1 MDPQSDVCADCT
13 ALFPQWA
20 SVNRGVLLCDE
31 CSAIHRQLG
40 RHISQVKHLKKSRW
54 RLTQLDMV
62 RYLAAACAN
71 RYWEHVLYEPMLAGQ
86 HAARS
91 TAPEGSNK
99 QPATISSRKPKPA
112 DPMHPTKT
120 DFIRE
125 KYLFLGFF
133 KKPRN
138 LNLDD
143 LNQQLHASVRTGVLE
158 TSLYLLALGANPNFI
173 HPVKGTSPMHV
184 ACHYGQLGQVEVL
197 LAYGADFRLRDALG
211 QTPVDVALERAL
223 STADATGSMSASS
236 LTYEQKLRFAWS
248 PLVDTLVNAYYEV
261 TDGLAYFLTRRV
273 PDHRSALLG
282 SAASTIVSSPVLP
295 KRTDSLKMH
304 NGESVAAHQNLAQ
317 PSPETCK
324 SPRNGHF
331 LISSSLLKIPGEP
344 SGDGTSSA
352 DAWMQEA
359 RRRLTQLPNLAFED
373 LCIDVYD
380 EADRRLMNSYL
391 ETSDSLSVLGQ
402 MTNNGF
408 SHESGVN
415 GDDAANFHKPSTVGG
430 ATGRGSLTLYFL
442 PPNTSYSS
450 IRNQARQKLGRL
462 SAVEFHTLVLDLLT
476 EISARLLPLFPPVP
490 TTISPPQP
498 SRIERSQPLQRH
510 PYSNYLPV
518 NSVAGLTSDDI
529 PTSIFSRLAP
539 LPSPPLPESPSVPG
553 VNSDAPVES
562 PIESMTP
569 ISNGEPDFQKDLT
582 GVSITDCHPGKR
594 KRATNQKGQRA
605 HGDDPVYD
613 QVAAESDILISL
625 STVRSLG
632 PQSPT
637 LSSCSVQNEADIPD
651 SVGPKTVLSVSDDL
665 RDGNTAT
672 VREPVVS
679 DGVESS
685 KSPSSR
691 PSSPEQFSPHASTE
705 LSVTSRPGPIPG
717 SRRLHLSHTS
727 RLVQHRA
734 SVPASQPPSSRL
746 PTELMNLSPILEAA
760 NLATESPV
768 NRRLTPTDQPRTAAD
783 NSKHFVQP
791 CCVAARNEVDRLR
804 KENAA
809 LRNQVSDLQSSK
821 EAIENRFKNLELRMR
836 QVDSIVDALRE
847 EKSALLAAFSAG
859 MVKSHS
865 PPRQHQSSDG
875 SASATQPTSS
885 REYQG
890 INLPGR
896 LKKLQSTPLPTEDY
910 EMDSDRPDDDKQEES
925 GSYSVGSHCLDSG
938 ILLRQGIIQR
948 SGGGSRGGSPAA
960 STSTPS
966 HLPSAPGLFTNPP
979 TRSNDVHTSLP
990 AVTNASRS
998 STKQAVGPYVN
1009 VSPMATPPQVG
1020 PKPSGAARL
1029 ITISTH
1035 TPTMTAQTTSTVGG
1049 DDYVAPNSTGSASP
1063 APVPLTAESGGHVGL
1078 QMHAKVKQPH
1088 HLGARCPPVLQNQHA
1103 QILSSI
1109 AALPDYDCAPS
1120 TTQPA
1125 HVSTSR
1131 LIIPSTP
1138 AVHKTEGWQNPTSD
1152 RVVRCVEAIIVRIR
1166 ILVQLTNGDRTG
1178 DFVQCSLAIQ
1188 SAVRDILSLFPPITD
1203 CSTNVANALA
1213 DLASAS
1219 QSLRPHCELI
1229 AQKLSA
1235 IPLTQRQCSAVLKSL
1250 APEVNTLIRYAHQ
1263 IAKAAKELLAL
1274 FQKSS

>member
-54 RLTQLDMV
+54 RMTQLDMV

-91 TAPEGSNK
+91 NAPEGSNK

-173 HPVKGTSPMHV
+173 HPAKGTSPMHV

-197 LAYGADFRLRDALG
+197 LAYGADVRVRDALG

-223 STADATGSMSASS
+223 SAADATGTTSPSS

-295 KRTDSLKMH
+295 KRTDSLKMR
-304 NGESVAAHQNLAQ
+304 NGESVAAHQKLEQ
-317 PSPETCK
+317 PSLAACK
-324 SPRNGHF
+324 GPRNGHF

-359 RRRLTQLPNLAFED
+359 RRRLTQLPSLAFED

-402 MTNNGF
+402 MADNGF
-408 SHESGVN
+408 SNGPRVN
-415 GDDAANFHKPSTVGG
+415 GGDTANFHKPSTVGS

-462 SAVEFHTLVLDLLT
+462 SAVEFRTLVLDLLT

-498 SRIERSQPLQRH
+498 SRTERSQPSQRH
-510 PYSNYLPV
+510 PYTNYLPAD
-518 NSVAGLTSDDI
+518 SVAGLISDDI
-529 PTSIFSRLAP
+529 PTSVSSRLAP
-539 LPSPPLPESPSVPG
+539 LPPPPLLESPGVPG
-553 VNSDAPVES
+553 VNSNAPTES
-562 PIESMTP
+562 PTESITP
-569 ISNGEPDFQKDLT
+569 MSNGEPDFRKDGT
-582 GVSITDCHPGKR
+582 GASVTERHPGKR
-594 KRATNQKGQRA
+594 KRTINQKGQRV

-625 STVRSLG
+625 STVGSPD
-632 PQSPT
+632 PQSLT
-637 LSSCSVQNEADIPD
+637 LSSCSVLNETEIPNSAEPKIVD
-651 SVGPKTVLSVSDDL
+651 SPSDDS
-665 RDGNTAT
+665 RGGNTAT
-672 VREPVVS
+672 IHEPVVS
-679 DGVESS
+679 DEVESS
-685 KSPSSR
+685 KSPCSR
-691 PSSPEQFSPHASTE
+691 PSSPEPFSPHVSTE

-734 SVPASQPPSSRL
+734 SVPASQSPSSRL

-760 NLATESPV
+760 NLATESPI
-768 NRRLTPTDQPRTAAD
+768 NRRLTPADQPRIAGD

-809 LRNQVSDLQSSK
+809 LRIQVSDLQASK
-821 EAIENRFKNLELRMR
+821 EAVENRLKNLELRVR

-865 PPRQHQSSDG
+865 PPRQHQCSDG
-875 SASATQPTSS
+875 SAPLSQPTSS
-885 REYQG
+885 REYQA
-890 INLPGR
+890 IHVPGR
-896 LKKLQSTPLPTEDY
+896 LEKLQSTPAPAEDY
-910 EMDSDRPDDDKQEES
+910 EMDSDRPDDGKQEES

-966 HLPSAPGLFTNPP
+966 HLPSAPGLFTGP
-979 TRSNDVHTSLP
+979 
-990 AVTNASRS
+990 
-998 STKQAVGPYVN
+998 STKSSVPHAGPPVVANAGHPNAKSAVGSYVN

-1020 PKPSGAARL
+1020 PKPPGATRL

-1035 TPTMTAQTTSTVGG
+1035 TPTMTAQATSTVGG
-1049 DDYVAPNSTGSASP
+1049 GDYVAPNSTGSASP
-1063 APVPLTAESGGHVGL
+1063 APVPLTGELSGRVSA
-1078 QMHAKVKQPH
+1078 QMHASAKQPH
-1088 HLGARCPPVLQNQHA
+1088 PSGARCSSALQSQHA

-1109 AALPDYDCAPS
+1109 AALPDYDSVSS
-1120 TTQPA
+1120 TPQPT

-1138 AVHKTEGWQNPTSD
+1138 AVHKTDSWQNPTSD

-1166 ILVQLTNGDRTG
+1166 VMVQLTNGDRTG

-1188 SAVRDILSLFPPITD
+1188 SAVRDILSLFPPITE
-1203 CSTNVANALA
+1203 CSTNVASALA

-1235 IPLTQRQCSAVLKSL
+1235 IPLAQRQCSAVPKSL

-1263 IAKAAKELLAL
+1263 IAKSAKELLAL

>member
-91 TAPEGSNK
+91 TAPESSNK

-158 TSLYLLALGANPNFI
+158 TSLYLLAL
-173 HPVKGTSPMHV
+173 
-184 ACHYGQLGQVEVL
+184 
-197 LAYGADFRLRDALG
+197 
-211 QTPVDVALERAL
+211 VALERAL
-223 STADATGSMSASS
+223 STADATGTMSASS

-304 NGESVAAHQNLAQ
+304 NGESVATHQNLAQ
-317 PSPETCK
+317 SSPETYK

-344 SGDGTSSA
+344 GGDGSSSA

-408 SHESGVN
+408 SHGSRLN
-415 GDDAANFHKPSTVGG
+415 GDDTANFHKPSTVGG

-490 TTISPPQP
+490 TTTSPPQP

-510 PYSNYLPV
+510 PYSNYLPAD
-518 NSVAGLTSDDI
+518 SVAGLTSDDI
-529 PTSIFSRLAP
+529 PTSVSSRLAP

-553 VNSDAPVES
+553 VNSDAPTES
-562 PIESMTP
+562 LTESITP
-569 ISNGEPDFQKDLT
+569 MSNGESDFRKDGT
-582 GVSITDCHPGKR
+582 AASITDCHPGKR
-594 KRATNQKGQRA
+594 KRAINQKGQRA

-625 STVRSLG
+625 STFGSQG

-637 LSSCSVQNEADIPD
+637 LSSCSVPNEAGIPD
-651 SVGPKTVLSVSDDL
+651 SVEPKVVDNLSSDS
-665 RDGNTAT
+665 RVGNTAT
-672 VREPVVS
+672 VLEPVVS

-691 PSSPEQFSPHASTE
+691 PSSPEPFSPHASTE

-734 SVPASQPPSSRL
+734 SVPASQTPSSRL

-768 NRRLTPTDQPRTAAD
+768 NRRLMTPDQPRTAAD
-783 NSKHFVQP
+783 NSKHFAQP

-809 LRNQVSDLQSSK
+809 L
-821 EAIENRFKNLELRMR
+821 A
-836 QVDSIVDALRE
+836 
-847 EKSALLAAFSAG
+847 
-859 MVKSHS
+859 H
-865 PPRQHQSSDG
+865 
-875 SASATQPTSS
+875 
-885 REYQG
+885 
-890 INLPGR
+890 PGFR
-896 LKKLQSTPLPTEDY
+896 L
-910 EMDSDRPDDDKQEES
+910 
-925 GSYSVGSHCLDSG
+925 
-938 ILLRQGIIQR
+938 
-948 SGGGSRGGSPAA
+948 
-960 STSTPS
+960 
-966 HLPSAPGLFTNPP
+966 
-979 TRSNDVHTSLP
+979 
-990 AVTNASRS
+990 
-998 STKQAVGPYVN
+998 
-1009 VSPMATPPQVG
+1009 
-1020 PKPSGAARL
+1020 
-1029 ITISTH
+1029 
-1035 TPTMTAQTTSTVGG
+1035 
-1049 DDYVAPNSTGSASP
+1049 
-1063 APVPLTAESGGHVGL
+1063 
-1078 QMHAKVKQPH
+1078 
-1088 HLGARCPPVLQNQHA
+1088 
-1103 QILSSI
+1103 
-1109 AALPDYDCAPS
+1109 
-1120 TTQPA
+1120 
-1125 HVSTSR
+1125 
-1131 LIIPSTP
+1131 
-1138 AVHKTEGWQNPTSD
+1138 
-1152 RVVRCVEAIIVRIR
+1152 
-1166 ILVQLTNGDRTG
+1166 
-1178 DFVQCSLAIQ
+1178 
-1188 SAVRDILSLFPPITD
+1188 
-1203 CSTNVANALA
+1203 
-1213 DLASAS
+1213 
-1219 QSLRPHCELI
+1219 
-1229 AQKLSA
+1229 
-1235 IPLTQRQCSAVLKSL
+1235 AVLERGNRKS
-1250 APEVNTLIRYAHQ
+1250 VQKFGITYATG
-1263 IAKAAKELLAL
+1263 
-1274 FQKSS
+1274 

>member
-138 LNLDD
+138 LNMDD

-197 LAYGADFRLRDALG
+197 LAYGADVRVRDALG

-223 STADATGSMSASS
+223 STADATGTMSASS

-282 SAASTIVSSPVLP
+282 STASTLVSSPVLP
-295 KRTDSLKMH
+295 KRTDSLKLH
-304 NGESVAAHQNLAQ
+304 NGESVTAHQNLTQ
-317 PSPETCK
+317 PAPETCK

-344 SGDGTSSA
+344 SGDGTSNP

-408 SHESGVN
+408 SHGSLVN
-415 GDDAANFHKPSTVGG
+415 GDDTANFHKPSTVGG

-498 SRIERSQPLQRH
+498 SRTERSQPLQRH
-510 PYSNYLPV
+510 PYSNYLPAD
-518 NSVAGLTSDDI
+518 SVAGLTSDDI
-529 PTSIFSRLAP
+529 PTSISSRLAP
-539 LPSPPLPESPSVPG
+539 LPSPPLPESPSVLG
-553 VNSDAPVES
+553 VNSDAAAES
-562 PIESMTP
+562 PTESITP
-569 ISNGEPDFQKDLT
+569 MSNGEPDFRKDET
-582 GVSITDCHPGKR
+582 GAPVTDCHSGKR

-613 QVAAESDILISL
+613 QVAAESDVLISL
-625 STVRSLG
+625 STVGSRG
-632 PQSPT
+632 PHSPT
-637 LSSCSVQNEADIPD
+637 LSSCSVLNEVGIPD
-651 SVGPKTVLSVSDDL
+651 SVVNVSDDS
-665 RDGNTAT
+665 RDGNSAT
-672 VREPVVS
+672 IREPVIS

-685 KSPSSR
+685 KSTSSR
-691 PSSPEQFSPHASTE
+691 PSSPEPFSPHTSTG

-734 SVPASQPPSSRL
+734 SVPASQPHSSRL

-768 NRRLTPTDQPRTAAD
+768 NRQLTPTDQPRIAAD

-809 LRNQVSDLQSSK
+809 LRIQVSDLQSSK
-821 EAIENRFKNLELRMR
+821 EAIENQFKNLELRMR

-865 PPRQHQSSDG
+865 PPRQHQCSDG
-875 SASATQPTSS
+875 SASTSQPTSS

-890 INLPGR
+890 IHVPGK
-896 LKKLQSTPLPTEDY
+896 LKKFQNTPAPTEDY
-910 EMDSDRPDDDKQEES
+910 EMDSDRPDNDKQEES

-966 HLPSAPGLFTNPP
+966 HLPSAPGLITSPP
-979 TRSNDVHTSLP
+979 TKSNDARTSSP
-990 AVTNASRS
+990 TVTNAGRS
-998 STKQAVGPYVN
+998 STKPSVGSYVN
-1009 VSPMATPPQVG
+1009 VSSMATPPQVG
-1020 PKPSGAARL
+1020 PKPPGTARL

-1035 TPTMTAQTTSTVGG
+1035 TPTMTAQTTSIIGG
-1049 DDYVAPNSTGSASP
+1049 GDYVAPNSTGSASP
-1063 APVPLTAESGGHVGL
+1063 APVPLTAESSA
-1078 QMHAKVKQPH
+1078 QMHANAKQPH
-1088 HLGARCPPVLQNQHA
+1088 PSGARCPPVLQSQHA
-1103 QILSSI
+1103 QIPSSI
-1109 AALPDYDCAPS
+1109 ATLPDYDCAPS
-1120 TTQPA
+1120 TTQPG

-1138 AVHKTEGWQNPTSD
+1138 AVYKTENWQSPTSD

-1188 SAVRDILSLFPPITD
+1188 SAVRDILNLFPPITD
-1203 CSTNVANALA
+1203 CSTNVASALA

-1235 IPLTQRQCSAVLKSL
+1235 IPLTQRQCSAVPKSL